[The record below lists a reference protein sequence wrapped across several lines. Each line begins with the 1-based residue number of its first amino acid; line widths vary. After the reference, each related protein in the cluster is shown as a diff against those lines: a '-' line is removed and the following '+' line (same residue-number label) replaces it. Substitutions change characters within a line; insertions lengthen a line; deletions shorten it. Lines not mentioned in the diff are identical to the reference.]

1 MPVHRVGKNCY
12 QWGGSG
18 KVYCGPGARQKAERQ
33 GRAAY
38 AHGYRG
44 HAAEEER
51 RDHMEIRIPDMP
63 MWEQIGGDMDPAQY
77 GGTIAKSDGDAL
89 ELLKIQPVREY
100 VGDAEAADVGF
111 PFWTRE
117 AYYTL
122 EDLDPENEDVK
133 DALRSIGMTL
143 DELSEDAEGR
153 KAAGERGYT
162 PEQRALVI
170 AEALLDYGVADE
182 GPAGWSSDIY
192 GDSEVKWWRG
202 GVETLADRLHEEDED
217 FRREVLGEEDEE
229 DEEEDEEDEE
239 EYEDDE
245 YGED

>member
-1 MPVHRVGKNCY
+1 
-12 QWGGSG
+12 
-18 KVYCGPGARQKAERQ
+18 
-33 GRAAY
+33 
-38 AHGYRG
+38 
-44 HAAEEER
+44 
-51 RDHMEIRIPDMP
+51 MEIRIPDMP
-63 MWEQIGGDMDPAQY
+63 MWKQIGGDSDPAKY
-77 GGTIAKSDGDAL
+77 GGTIAKSDGDAI

-133 DALRSIGMTL
+133 DALRSIGMDLETL
-143 DELSEDAEGR
+143 EADFDPA
-153 KAAGERGYT
+153 
-162 PEQRALVI
+162 QRALVI

-229 DEEEDEEDEE
+229 EDEE